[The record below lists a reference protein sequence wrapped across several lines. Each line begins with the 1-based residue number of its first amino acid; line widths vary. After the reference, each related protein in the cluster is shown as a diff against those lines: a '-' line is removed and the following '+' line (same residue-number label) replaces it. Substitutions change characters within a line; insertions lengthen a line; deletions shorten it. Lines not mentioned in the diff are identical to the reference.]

1 MEAARPFREKEMNEI
16 SDTAR
21 VTVVPTPTQRAD
33 RGTPADGQAR
43 ATPEVVTGNASNVQ
57 EPLRTDSAERL
68 EQQQAELKEALA
80 ELNRRST
87 SVSPSLQFEQD
98 QERGITVIKVID
110 RDTGEIIRQ
119 LPPEAVTRASAAG
132 EDILP
137 PLVNTEV

>member
-1 MEAARPFREKEMNEI
+1 MNEVSNTSRAAI
-16 SDTAR
+16 VTA
-21 VTVVPTPTQRAD
+21 PTQSAD
-33 RGTPADGQAR
+33 RGKRVDGPVR
-43 ATPEVVTGNASNVQ
+43 EVATDVKGNVANLQ
-57 EPLRTDSAERL
+57 EAQRKEGAERL
-68 EQQQAELKEALA
+68 EQQQAELEAALA

-119 LPPEAVTRASAAG
+119 LPPEAVTRASADG